1 MARARATTETR
12 TRNRQPDDPPRC
24 VEIADRGIKNSRDF
38 RDFMSALMSDLA
50 RGKIAANA
58 GNAMCNAGGKM
69 LKMVDLEYKYGTNPE
84 RKRGTLTI
92 AFEAPNETPPEV
104 APAPMATALTR

>member
-1 MARARATTETR
+1 MARSRTR
-12 TRNRQPDDPPRC
+12 TQRSAAPPPLDPPRC

-50 RGKIAANA
+50 KGKIAANT

-69 LKMVDLEYKYGTNPE
+69 LKMVDLEYKYGTSPE

-92 AFEAPNETPPEV
+92 AFETPAEQ
-104 APAPMATALTR
+104 APAVEPPRAPALVG